1 MVGLSR
7 CLPWCSINQM
17 LESRTGWCGPV
28 WSGRTLT
35 PATAAALWKQ
45 YIQPL
50 KITHPN
56 LKLTSP
62 AVTNGGAPSGIAWL
76 YSLFCALGAHLM
88 VLDGGSNLILRPQLL
103 PHLVLQSPF
112 LP

>member
-1 MVGLSR
+1 
-7 CLPWCSINQM
+7 M

-76 YSLFCALGAHLM
+76 YSLFACEYRKLALEGR
-88 VLDGGSNLILRPQLL
+88 VSDIVWLL
-103 PHLVLQSPF
+103 AR
-112 LP
+112 